1 MPNIKHLRKS
11 LAWLDWRWRLQLL
24 CQNIPSHRR
33 RFWCMDL
40 RGRFK
45 FWHAWH
51 TNFGSRHSVRVQ
63 VDKAPGH
70 CKKWW
75 MLQWCP
81 FVGEPWKSSFIGPF
95 QSYKN
100 FCGFFLFYSHFRR
113 FQKIAEKFARSCR
126 IHRLLVATALENSLP
141 WQACSIENMLQNPVW
156 DTSSGGFLCIDPRL
170 LEPCQKETDS
180 SCDLLIR
187 WGQHIAIVNF
197 LLLSQLLGI
206 PNVSLLAWSKNL
218 RQQIYLWEL
227 YLGIS
232 WERKTVCGHS
242 CSESH
247 CSYGSPRKD
256 HSRSERTLRKEF
268 CWVLNEELATTPIET
283 WPKSAGNDNV
293 VWSYLIFSRFLEWYV
308 GTYYAALQRDPRRNL
323 QCRGNFNRQQTGV
336 YFDW

>member
-51 TNFGSRHSVRVQ
+51 TNFGSRHSVQ
-63 VDKAPGH
+63 VDKAPGTLQKMVDVTMISLCRRTLESHRSLVHSNVTKISVEFFPFLLSFPPVSQKIGGKNSPGLVGSTDCLWPLHWRIH
-70 CKKWW
+70 C
-75 MLQWCP
+75 P
-81 FVGEPWKSSFIGPF
+81 GTGGS
-95 QSYKN
+95 
-100 FCGFFLFYSHFRR
+100 
-113 FQKIAEKFARSCR
+113 FQKTCSR
-126 IHRLLVATALENSLP
+126 ILF
-141 WQACSIENMLQNPVW
+141 W
-156 DTSSGGFLCIDPRL
+156 DTSSGGFLVHWPKRL

-197 LLLSQLLGI
+197 LLLSRLFFLSI

-218 RQQIYLWEL
+218 RGCSSAKTYRDICKKDLSVRTL
-227 YLGIS
+227 LGIV
-232 WERKTVCGHS
+232 RKTNGGGHS

-247 CSYGSPRKD
+247 CRYGSPRKD
-256 HSRSERTLRKEF
+256 HSRSERTLGKEF
-268 CWVLNEELATTPIET
+268 CWVLND
-283 WPKSAGNDNV
+283 GNN
-293 VWSYLIFSRFLEWYV
+293 SYRNAAKIF
-308 GTYYAALQRDPRRNL
+308 G
-323 QCRGNFNRQQTGV
+323 
-336 YFDW
+336 